1 MVTGEGLLTAD
12 TEQARLQRP
21 TVQPAF
27 HHRTLQAV
35 AGHVAAAVD
44 RVGADWDRRIDQA
57 RNDAVIDGAVIDVDE
72 TMMHAALE
80 VVGHALFGADL
91 SDDADR
97 LARATL
103 QALDVVIARARVP
116 ITPPQWVP
124 TVGNVRLRR
133 ANAELDRAVRAMTSA
148 RMGRSAEPD
157 QPDMLDL
164 LLAVRDDHGAPLTQ
178 EQIRDQMV
186 TFIVAGH
193 ETVASALAWS
203 WALLAAHPQ
212 WQQAL
217 QAEADAVLG
226 ERLPTIEDYQRLP
239 VARAIQDEALRLYPP
254 AWLITRKSRS
264 AEVLG
269 GREVPSGS
277 LIIMS
282 PWLLHRHPGVWPNPE
297 QFDPARFLDGAAMR
311 SAFIPFGA
319 GPRLCIG
326 RDFALVEGA
335 LMLSGLAR
343 RFDLSYPTGGALPQ
357 AEPLVTIRPQGGL
370 PLVIK
375 RRSAGATA

>member
-1 MVTGEGLLTAD
+1 
-12 TEQARLQRP
+12 
-21 TVQPAF
+21 
-27 HHRTLQAV
+27 
-35 AGHVAAAVD
+35 
-44 RVGADWDRRIDQA
+44 
-57 RNDAVIDGAVIDVDE
+57 
-72 TMMHAALE
+72 

-91 SDDADR
+91 SGDADR

-124 TVGNVRLRR
+124 TAGNVRLRR

-148 RMGRSAEPD
+148 RMSRSAEPE

-193 ETVASALAWS
+193 ETVASALTWS
-203 WALLAAHPQ
+203 WALLASHPQ

-217 QAEADAVLG
+217 QVEADTVLG
-226 ERLPTIEDYQRLP
+226 ERLPTIEDYQRLT

-254 AWLITRKSRS
+254 AWLITRKSR
-264 AEVLG
+264 ATEVLG
-269 GREVPSGS
+269 GCEVPGGA

-282 PWLLHRHPGVWPNPE
+282 PWLLHRHPQVWPNPE
-297 QFDPARFLDGAAMR
+297 QFDPSRFLEGAAER

-343 RFDLSYPTGGALPQ
+343 RFNLSYPTGGALPQ
-357 AEPLVTIRPQGGL
+357 AEPLVTIRPHGGL
-370 PLVIK
+370 PLVIQ
-375 RRSAGATA
+375 RRSAGPSA